1 MTEQTDSATRPTL
14 NRDRVLDAAI
24 ELADQEGLDSLTM
37 RALAARLGVKAMSL
51 YNHVENKADIIDG
64 MLDKVIGTVDLPD
77 NEMEWKSA
85 IRRTVIATKDVLIS
99 HPWAPG
105 LWLSRQSDGQA
116 RLQLG
121 DWMLR
126 TLREAG
132 LDRELI
138 YHAYHILESHIVG
151 STMQAQSFPYRGEE
165 LAGMARDFIAQLPAS
180 EYPDLVDHI
189 KEHLGPRE
197 GQMSGFDFALDL
209 ILDGLERARD
219 EA

>member
-1 MTEQTDSATRPTL
+1 MTERTDSATRPTL
-14 NRDRVLDAAI
+14 NRARVLHAAI
-24 ELADQEGLDSLTM
+24 ELADQEGLDALTM

-51 YNHVENKADIIDG
+51 YNHVENKDDIIDG
-64 MLDKVIGTVDLPD
+64 MLDTVVGTVELPETD
-77 NEMEWKSA
+77 MEWKTA

-116 RLQLG
+116 RLRLG

-126 TLREAG
+126 TLTEAG
-132 LDRELI
+132 LERELI

-165 LAGMARDFIAQLPAS
+165 LAGMARDFIAQVPAGD
-180 EYPDLVDHI
+180 YPDLVDHI
-189 KEHLGPRE
+189 KEHLEPRD
-197 GQMSGFDFALDL
+197 GQMSGFEFALDL

-219 EA
+219 GV